1 MKRYSVPAAGLLLV
15 LVGAS
20 AAVAAPASAMPVES
34 APSATTAQ
42 PRQVPDGP
50 VVVTQGGNGAPSIK
64 HSNYC
69 NNFVNYGTSWRAD
82 CNVDYGSSGSWTQC
96 SDGTEIWGP
105 LVGPGYWVFSGDCS
119 GHGSVRDWGVYDG

>member
-1 MKRYSVPAAGLLLV
+1 MKRYLVPVAGLLLV
-15 LVGAS
+15 LAGAS
-20 AAVAAPASAMPVES
+20 TAAAAPVEP
-34 APSATTAQ
+34 AGPAATQ

-50 VVVTQGGNGAPSIK
+50 VVVTQGKTGSSSIQ
-64 HSNYC
+64 HTNYC
-69 NNFVNYGTSWRAD
+69 NDFVNYGTSWSAN

-105 LVGPGYWVFSGDCS
+105 LVGPGYWVFGGSCS